1 MKLLYVAVSSLL
13 LGAVSAQCPFAR
25 KVAAEEVDSAASKDT
40 AIYSCVVESCGG

>member
-25 KVAAEEVDSAASKDT
+25 KVAAEEVDSATKDT